1 MKKVP
6 YCIMNICNEPT
17 RGRIYLYNDPT
28 VNMVQSSNDS
38 LRLSAFPEDVLF
50 TEIKEQVHELD

>member
-1 MKKVP
+1 
-6 YCIMNICNEPT
+6 MNICNEPT